1 MTKCTSVPEGDAT
14 PEAETP
20 IASGRS
26 ATEEE
31 REDPTRRCR
40 PTNGDCQLSHGE
52 ALLSSNAH
60 RVEDFERAAWLLA
73 KIEKAPQPQPE
84 HDEPTLQ
91 DPSPTELSLRD
102 YRAIVVRA
110 GKEALD
116 DHITNL
122 AAAIA
127 YYSFLAIPSL
137 LLVAVGV
144 FSLFA
149 SPDAIGTITEK
160 LAGVVP
166 REALTLVDD
175 SLTRVVEN
183 NASSGIA
190 MAVVGTVLAVWSLTG
205 AMQTLMWALNSAYER
220 DETRGFLKRRLTAL
234 VMVILMLFAFV
245 LAFGLLVLGPH
256 LSGWIG
262 DAVGIEAVIDWLW
275 WTAQW
280 PVLILGLL
288 VAFATILYL
297 GPNVD
302 HPRWQFLTFGTALA
316 VVVWLLGSGA
326 FAVFVSQF
334 GSYNKAWGSV
344 AAVIVML
351 TWLWL
356 SALALLFGAELN
368 AEAERSREL
377 RRGEP
382 AEVELQAPARG

>member
-1 MTKCTSVPEGDAT
+1 MSSAGDEHRLST
-14 PEAETP
+14 
-20 IASGRS
+20 R
-26 ATEEE
+26 E
-31 REDPTRRCR
+31 R
-40 PTNGDCQLSHGE
+40 
-52 ALLSSNAH
+52 
-60 RVEDFERAAWLLA
+60 
-73 KIEKAPQPQPE
+73 EKAPQPQPE
-84 HDEPTLQ
+84 HEEPRLQ
-91 DPSPTELSLRD
+91 DPTPTELSLRD

-110 GKEALD
+110 GKEALN

-137 LLVAVGV
+137 LLVAVGA

-149 SPDAIGTITEK
+149 GPDAISTITEK

-166 REALTLVDD
+166 REALTLIDET
-175 SLTRVVEN
+175 LRRVTEN
-183 NASSGIA
+183 QASSGIA
-190 MAVVGTVLAVWSLTG
+190 MAVVGMVLAVWSLTG

-220 DETRGFLKRRLTAL
+220 DETRGFVKRRLTAL
-234 VMVILMLFAFV
+234 LMVVLMLFAFA

-262 DAVGIEAVIDWLW
+262 DAVGLDALVAWLW

-316 VVVWLLGSGA
+316 VLVWLLGSGA

-344 AAVIVML
+344 ATVIVML
-351 TWLWL
+351 IWLWL

-382 AEVELQAPARG
+382 AEVELQAPPRG

>member
-1 MTKCTSVPEGDAT
+1 MG
-14 PEAETP
+14 
-20 IASGRS
+20 S
-26 ATEEE
+26 AGPFSYARDEQHVS
-31 REDPTRRCR
+31 TRR
-40 PTNGDCQLSHGE
+40 PDT
-52 ALLSSNAH
+52 AL
-60 RVEDFERAAWLLA
+60 
-73 KIEKAPQPQPE
+73 QPQPE
-84 HDEPTLQ
+84 HDRPTL
-91 DPSPTELSLRD
+91 PNPTQVEFSLRD

-160 LAGVVP
+160 LDGVVP

-175 SLTRVVEN
+175 SLTRVIEN

-234 VMVILMLFAFV
+234 MMVILMLFAFV
-245 LAFGLLVLGPH
+245 LAFGLLVLGPQ

-262 DAVGIEAVIDWLW
+262 QAVGIEAVIEWLW

-280 PVLILGLL
+280 PLLILGLL
-288 VAFATILYL
+288 VAFAAILYL
-297 GPNVD
+297 GPDVD

-316 VVVWLLGSGA
+316 VVIWLLGSGA

-382 AEVELQAPARG
+382 AEVELQAPVRR

>member
-1 MTKCTSVPEGDAT
+1 M
-14 PEAETP
+14 
-20 IASGRS
+20 GRS
-26 ATEEE
+26 RRAIEEPVIPPSA
-31 REDPTRRCR
+31 REE
-40 PTNGDCQLSHGE
+40 G
-52 ALLSSNAH
+52 
-60 RVEDFERAAWLLA
+60 
-73 KIEKAPQPQPE
+73 PQPQPE
-84 HDEPTLQ
+84 HEEPRLQ

-102 YRAIVVRA
+102 YRAIVLRA
-110 GKEALD
+110 GKEAVD

-137 LLVAVGV
+137 LLVAVGA

-149 SPDAIGTITEK
+149 SADAIGTVTDK

-166 REALTLVDD
+166 REALTLIDET
-175 SLTRVVEN
+175 LRRVTEN
-183 NASSGIA
+183 QASSGIA

-220 DETRGFLKRRLTAL
+220 DETRGFLTRRLTAL
-234 VMVILMLFAFV
+234 VMVILMLVAFT
-245 LAFGLLVLGPH
+245 LAFGLLVLGPQ

-262 DAVGIEAVIDWLW
+262 DAVGLEALVVWLW
-275 WTAQW
+275 WTTQW

-288 VAFATILYL
+288 IAFATILYL

-334 GSYNKAWGSV
+334 GSYNKAWGSL

-382 AEVELQAPARG
+382 ADVELLAPPRR

>member
-1 MTKCTSVPEGDAT
+1 MSDNQ
-14 PEAETP
+14 
-20 IASGRS
+20 SMS
-26 ATEEE
+26 
-31 REDPTRRCR
+31 
-40 PTNGDCQLSHGE
+40 
-52 ALLSSNAH
+52 SSNGEEAT
-60 RVEDFERAAWLLA
+60 
-73 KIEKAPQPQPE
+73 QPQPE
-84 HDEPTLQ
+84 HDEPKLQ

-137 LLVAVGV
+137 LLVAVGA

-149 SPDAIGTITEK
+149 SPEAIGTITEK
-160 LAGVVP
+160 LAGIVP
-166 REALTLVDD
+166 REALTLIDD
-175 SLTRVVEN
+175 SLRRVTEN
-183 NASSGIA
+183 NASSGIV
-190 MAVVGTVLAVWSLTG
+190 MAVVGLVLAVWSLTG

-220 DETRGFLKRRLTAL
+220 DETRSFLKRRLTAL

-245 LAFGLLVLGPH
+245 LAFGLLVLGPV

-262 DAVGIEAVIDWLW
+262 EAVGIEAVIDWLW

-302 HPRWQFLTFGTALA
+302 HPRWRFLTFGTSLA

-382 AEVELQAPARG
+382 ADVVLQAPVRG

>member
-1 MTKCTSVPEGDAT
+1 MTVRNVAR
-14 PEAETP
+14 
-20 IASGRS
+20 ASDEQFPPAS
-26 ATEEE
+26 
-31 REDPTRRCR
+31 RR
-40 PTNGDCQLSHGE
+40 Q
-52 ALLSSNAH
+52 
-60 RVEDFERAAWLLA
+60 
-73 KIEKAPQPQPE
+73 KAPQPQPE
-84 HDEPTLQ
+84 HEEPTLR
-91 DPSPTELSLRD
+91 DSSPIELSQRD
-102 YRAIVVRA
+102 YRAIVIRA
-110 GKEALD
+110 AREALD

-160 LAGVVP
+160 LAGIVP

-183 NASSGIA
+183 NAGSGIA
-190 MAVVGTVLAVWSLTG
+190 MAVVGLVLAVWSLTG

-220 DETRGFLKRRLTAL
+220 QETRGFLKRRLTAL

-245 LAFGLLVLGPH
+245 LAFGLLVLGPQ

-262 DAVGIEAVIDWLW
+262 NAVGIEAVIDWLW

-302 HPRWQFLTFGTALA
+302 HPRWQFLSFGTAFA

-334 GSYNKAWGSV
+334 GSYNKAWGSL

-382 AEVELQAPARG
+382 AEVELQAPARH

>member
-1 MTKCTSVPEGDAT
+1 MSVG
-14 PEAETP
+14 
-20 IASGRS
+20 
-26 ATEEE
+26 E
-31 REDPTRRCR
+31 RGKD
-40 PTNGDCQLSHGE
+40 
-52 ALLSSNAH
+52 
-60 RVEDFERAAWLLA
+60 
-73 KIEKAPQPQPE
+73 PQPE
-84 HDEPTLQ
+84 PHDEPTLKET
-91 DPSPTELSLRD
+91 SPVELALSD

-110 GKEALD
+110 AKEALD

-149 SPDAIGTITEK
+149 SPDSIGTITEK
-160 LAGVVP
+160 LDGIVP
-166 REALTLVDD
+166 SEALTLIDD
-175 SLTRVVEN
+175 SLTRVIEN

-190 MAVVGTVLAVWSLTG
+190 MAIVGTVLAIWSLTG

-220 DETRGFLKRRLTAL
+220 DERRGFLERRLTAL

-245 LAFGLLVLGPH
+245 LAFGLLVLGPK

-262 DAVGIEAVIDWLW
+262 EAAGIGAVIDWLW

-288 VAFATILYL
+288 VAFAAILYL
-297 GPNVD
+297 GPDVD
-302 HPRWQFLTFGTALA
+302 HRRWQFLTFGTAFA

-377 RRGEP
+377 HRGEP
-382 AEVELQAPARG
+382 AEVELQAAARG

>member
-1 MTKCTSVPEGDAT
+1 MARNSGAHERRVPSSEH
-14 PEAETP
+14 
-20 IASGRS
+20 
-26 ATEEE
+26 EE
-31 REDPTRRCR
+31 
-40 PTNGDCQLSHGE
+40 
-52 ALLSSNAH
+52 
-60 RVEDFERAAWLLA
+60 
-73 KIEKAPQPQPE
+73 APQPQPE
-84 HDEPTLQ
+84 HEEPTLR
-91 DPSPTELSLRD
+91 DPTPTKLSLRD

-149 SPDAIGTITEK
+149 GPDAIGTITEK

-166 REALTLVDD
+166 REALTLIDE
-175 SLTRVVEN
+175 SLRRVTEN
-183 NASSGIA
+183 QASSGIS
-190 MAVVGTVLAVWSLTG
+190 MAVVGTLLAIWSLTG

-234 VMVILMLFAFV
+234 VMVVLMLFAFT

-262 DAVGIEAVIDWLW
+262 DAVGLEALVAWLW

-288 VAFATILYL
+288 IAFATILYL

-316 VVVWLLGSGA
+316 VLVWLLASGA
-326 FAVFVSQF
+326 FALYVSQF

-382 AEVELQAPARG
+382 AEVELQAPPRG

>member
-1 MTKCTSVPEGDAT
+1 MAHPEPVTSVQ
-14 PEAETP
+14 
-20 IASGRS
+20 
-26 ATEEE
+26 
-31 REDPTRRCR
+31 RE
-40 PTNGDCQLSHGE
+40 N
-52 ALLSSNAH
+52 
-60 RVEDFERAAWLLA
+60 
-73 KIEKAPQPQPE
+73 APQPQPE
-84 HDEPTLQ
+84 QDEPILH

-110 GKEALD
+110 GKEALA
-116 DHITNL
+116 DHLPNL

-127 YYSFLAIPSL
+127 YYSFLAIPSV
-137 LLVAVGV
+137 LLVAVGAFSV
-144 FSLFA
+144 FA
-149 SPDAIGTITEK
+149 GPDAISAVTER
-160 LAGVVP
+160 LAGIVP
-166 REALTLVDD
+166 REALTLIDD
-175 SLTRVVEN
+175 SLTRVVDK

-190 MAVVGTVLAVWSLTG
+190 MAAVGIVLAVWSLTG
-205 AMQTLMWALNSAYER
+205 AMQTLMWALNTAYER
-220 DETRGFLKRRLTAL
+220 DETRSFLKRRLTAL
-234 VMVILMLFAFV
+234 AMVMLMLFAFG

-256 LSGWIG
+256 VSGWIG
-262 DAVGIEAVIDWLW
+262 DAAGIEAVVDWLW

-288 VAFATILYL
+288 VAFATVLYL
-297 GPNVD
+297 GPDVE
-302 HPRWQFLTFGTALA
+302 HPRWRFLSFGTVLA
-316 VVVWLLGSGA
+316 VCVWLLGSGG

-334 GSYNKAWGSV
+334 GTYNKAWGSA

>member
-1 MTKCTSVPEGDAT
+1 LEGKWFVDPDKGGVRADVA
-14 PEAETP
+14 P
-20 IASGRS
+20 ASDEQFPPAS
-26 ATEEE
+26 Q
-31 REDPTRRCR
+31 RE
-40 PTNGDCQLSHGE
+40 G
-52 ALLSSNAH
+52 
-60 RVEDFERAAWLLA
+60 
-73 KIEKAPQPQPE
+73 APQPQPE
-84 HDEPTLQ
+84 HEEPRLQ
-91 DPSPTELSLRD
+91 DPSPTQLSLRD
-102 YRAIVVRA
+102 YRAIVIRA
-110 GKEALD
+110 GREALD

-137 LLVAVGV
+137 LLVAVGM

-149 SPDAIGTITEK
+149 SPDSIGTITEK
-160 LAGVVP
+160 LAGIVP

-175 SLTRVVEN
+175 SLTRVIDN
-183 NASSGIA
+183 NASSGVGL
-190 MAVVGTVLAVWSLTG
+190 AVVGIVLAVWSLTG
-205 AMQTLMWALNSAYER
+205 AMQTLMWALNGAYER
-220 DETRGFLKRRLTAL
+220 DETRGFIKRRLTAL

-245 LAFGLLVLGPH
+245 LAFSLLVLGPH

-262 DAVGIEAVIDWLW
+262 NAVGIEAAIEWLW

-297 GPNVD
+297 GPDVD
-302 HPRWQFLTFGTALA
+302 HPRWQFLTFGTGLA

-382 AEVELQAPARG
+382 AEVELQAPARH